1 MSHLVSLTC
10 PSLQILDKT
19 QMGIFP
25 ISGFLVKF
33 FINKNRHKSR
43 TSDDIDMKLG
53 PVTKLGKRKET
64 SKEFDRNVVSTN
76 YDTSFIF
83 SD

>member
-1 MSHLVSLTC
+1 MPHLVSLTC
-10 PSLQILDKT
+10 SSLQILDKT
-19 QMGIFP
+19 QMGV

-64 SKEFDRNVVSTN
+64 SKEFDSNVVSTN
-76 YDTSFIF
+76 YDTSVIF